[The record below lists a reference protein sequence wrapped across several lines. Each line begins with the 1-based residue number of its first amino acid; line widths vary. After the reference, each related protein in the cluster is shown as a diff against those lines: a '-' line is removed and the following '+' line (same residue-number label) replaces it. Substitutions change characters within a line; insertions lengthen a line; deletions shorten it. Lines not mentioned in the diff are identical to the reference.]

1 MGEEK
6 QAKAIARVKVYNEF
20 KFSFLFQRLIFF
32 ALVYLQA
39 KYEWDLGSV
48 VTKHQIELQN
58 ETKHVRCPYPY
69 LNTNSH
75 TISQPEPNP
84 NLLRTNGRLKF

>member
-6 QAKAIARVKVYNEF
+6 QAKAIARVKVQNEF
-20 KFSFLFQRLIFF
+20 KFYFLFQRLILF
-32 ALVYLQA
+32 ALVFLQA

-58 ETKHVRCPYPY
+58 ETKQVRRPNLY
-69 LNTNSH
+69 LTTNSY
-75 TISQPEPNP
+75 TNPKREPYP
-84 NLLRTNGRLKF
+84 NLLRTNARQKF